1 MQRKRTNIEKFEY
14 ASNIVNIENGM
25 IILCGMLLLNI
36 LVFLQAIID
45 AHQSHRNTGQYDID
59 KSLWAP
65 NALVHLSRFTCVFC
79 SISRFFSAIGNDNS
93 FSLEPLSILNFGS
106 ILMHFNLNDLFIL
119 SFYKSE
125 PWSTELD
132 ESGR

>member
-59 KSLWAP
+59 KSL
-65 NALVHLSRFTCVFC
+65 
-79 SISRFFSAIGNDNS
+79 
-93 FSLEPLSILNFGS
+93 
-106 ILMHFNLNDLFIL
+106 
-119 SFYKSE
+119 
-125 PWSTELD
+125 
-132 ESGR
+132 